1 MSPGFRICLCQAE
14 NKINCYEIYV
24 FVENGGRKKC
34 FHMKLGQSTV
44 LAVHFNARNAISD
57 AKIDDL
63 LNGANKK
70 SRGFVQNLWRLT

>member
-1 MSPGFRICLCQAE
+1 MYILSTEFTEIALLFLKMTEEKFTENVFR
-14 NKINCYEIYV
+14 
-24 FVENGGRKKC
+24 
-34 FHMKLGQSTV
+34 GQSTE

-70 SRGFVQNLWRLT
+70 SRDFVQKL